1 MLFGVS
7 KAITERMVSG
17 GKYMKIKKIY
27 SINIVHFDLGQGKD
41 YIYHGK
47 THFKGLHIQDELQL
61 SARQREI
68 FHGKIAGDIYP
79 EYYVLKVNNFD
90 DVAKTTLDEWIYFLK
105 HASIQDTFTAKG
117 LQKAAKVLD
126 RDRLTPEER
135 KEYEY
140 VQRLISENL
149 STIYTAKDEGFGEGM
164 KKGKKEGIEEGIK
177 KGKKEGIEEG
187 IKKGIEKGRQEGRE
201 EGREEREQ
209 LAKEKDQ
216 IAKEK
221 DQIAKKH
228 EQLAEEHKA
237 ALAELARLKKKYDV

>member
-1 MLFGVS
+1 M
-7 KAITERMVSG
+7 
-17 GKYMKIKKIY
+17 
-27 SINIVHFDLGQGKD
+27 
-41 YIYHGK
+41 
-47 THFKGLHIQDELQL
+47 
-61 SARQREI
+61 
-68 FHGKIAGDIYP
+68 
-79 EYYVLKVNNFD
+79 KVNNFD

-164 KKGKKEGIEEGIK
+164 KQGIEK
-177 KGKKEGIEEG
+177 GIEEG
-187 IKKGIEKGRQEGRE
+187 IKKGIEKGRQ

-237 ALAELARLKKKYDV
+237 ALAEIARLKKN